1 MDEFDT
7 ILKGK
12 GVWKRNTKTGK
23 MEPQSF
29 PPMDSRHKEMS
40 HFHIDH
46 MTGKPHKE
54 MDNDV
59 RHWPMDAA
67 AEYVSENK
75 KLRRMFPGS
84 ELQQAKQIMNKAA
97 MDFNKNKRNNGDD
110 FNTVPIP
117 FDENGKLHGEYKT
130 NHYGAHEARRVPT
143 ANRKTRDESG
153 KLINLHFN
161 SVAHPT
167 IGRFLESAAFH
178 FEKEFRKIID
188 SMGIDSDLGARQN
201 VIEPQQIV
209 RATETMPDGSTK
221 KNSVLERFTS
231 NHKSPEDKD
240 NQHFPAFNAAKYN
253 EKAQY
258 GQIQPADIVAS
269 LPDAFF
275 VPTSKGRPPHSVIRA
290 LIREGISPRRAEA
303 MARAPAAQLI
313 MGRGKKGSATQLNN
327 IVQRIQQ
334 YIGIEGQNKDNSI
347 ADTYHK
353 HRSHFQ
359 GKVGGADRGRTDAA
373 TRILATLKTAE
384 ELGVDISPA
393 TGNAIA
399 PRSVLNGW
407 KSFATQQGG
416 QPIDLAGMGI
426 AQEHHQ
432 MQGGPTEERGH
443 LHDTLPEHISIGGTD
458 PMTGQLPPPGV
469 GGGLP
474 LDMQGTQQP
483 SPTDPC
489 GPEGTVVARNDQDPQ
504 FKTSYDDPMGAIAA
518 VMERVQI
525 HDTWENA
532 SVMKSVKYT
541 NLNPRNSN
549 DMKVL
554 AKQLDLE
561 TTDVRA
567 IAMSVGDWTKLAKHF
582 QVRRDVVDI
591 IKASCLEAL
600 I

>member
-1 MDEFDT
+1 
-7 ILKGK
+7 
-12 GVWKRNTKTGK
+12 
-23 MEPQSF
+23 
-29 PPMDSRHKEMS
+29 
-40 HFHIDH
+40 
-46 MTGKPHKE
+46 
-54 MDNDV
+54 
-59 RHWPMDAA
+59 
-67 AEYVSENK
+67 
-75 KLRRMFPGS
+75 
-84 ELQQAKQIMNKAA
+84 
-97 MDFNKNKRNNGDD
+97 
-110 FNTVPIP
+110 
-117 FDENGKLHGEYKT
+117 
-130 NHYGAHEARRVPT
+130 
-143 ANRKTRDESG
+143 
-153 KLINLHFN
+153 
-161 SVAHPT
+161 
-167 IGRFLESAAFH
+167 
-178 FEKEFRKIID
+178 
-188 SMGIDSDLGARQN
+188 
-201 VIEPQQIV
+201 
-209 RATETMPDGSTK
+209 
-221 KNSVLERFTS
+221 
-231 NHKSPEDKD
+231 
-240 NQHFPAFNAAKYN
+240 
-253 EKAQY
+253 
-258 GQIQPADIVAS
+258 
-269 LPDAFF
+269 
-275 VPTSKGRPPHSVIRA
+275 
-290 LIREGISPRRAEA
+290 

-483 SPTDPC
+483 SPTDPF

-554 AKQLDLE
+554 AKQLNLE